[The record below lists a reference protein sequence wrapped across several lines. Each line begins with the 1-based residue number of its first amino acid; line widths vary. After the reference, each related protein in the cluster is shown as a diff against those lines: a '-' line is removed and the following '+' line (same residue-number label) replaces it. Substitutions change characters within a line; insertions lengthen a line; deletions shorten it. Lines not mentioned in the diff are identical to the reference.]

1 MGEQHGQN
9 RTSPNS
15 AFSAV
20 FTLQALAGMCINAFI
35 VATSCTAWL
44 RKKSLSS
51 SEKILLLLGCFRFLY
66 LCNTWI
72 YIIISVLFPERRFGT
87 AIIFTFAIFPT
98 FLYFSDLWTS
108 ACLYAFYCL
117 KIANFRHH
125 LFIYLKAR
133 ADRIVPWMLLSSVV
147 MSLVNCSPLF
157 IAINVVNTTSI
168 NSTSQGIFWKV
179 NEQLRKHFITVFFV
193 STSGFSMAFLIV
205 TISAFLLLFSLCRH
219 KHKMQTSSASSLSMD
234 AHIKAMKSLLSFFF
248 SYTMNYTILILSQ
261 YYSSKKNLS
270 LALSA
275 LQYSFPVIHSLI
287 LICSSP
293 RLARTALRI
302 LPCVTCKGC
311 PGRQ

>member
-1 MGEQHGQN
+1 MGEQQGHN
-9 RTSPNS
+9 ATSNS
-15 AFSAV
+15 TASVAV

-35 VATSCTAWL
+35 VATSCTVWL

-51 SEKILLLLGCFRFLY
+51 SEKIMQLLGCFRFMY
-66 LCNTWI
+66 MCSAWI
-72 YIIISVLFPERRFGT
+72 YIILSTLFPEHHFGM

-98 FLYFSDLWTS
+98 FLYYSDLWTS

-147 MSLVNCSPLF
+147 MSLVNCSPF
-157 IAINVVNTTSI
+157 FKIIDVVNNASI
-168 NSTSQGIFWKV
+168 NSTSLETVRRV
-179 NEQLRKHFITVFFV
+179 NEELRKYFITVFFV

-205 TISAFLLLFSLCRH
+205 TTSAFLLFFSLCRH
-219 KHKMQTSSASSLSMD
+219 KHKMQTSSASSLSME

-248 SYTMNYTILILSQ
+248 SYTVNYIILILSQ

-270 LALSA
+270 LAFSA

-293 RLARTALRI
+293 RLARIALRI
-302 LPCVTCKGC
+302 LPCATCKGC
-311 PGRQ
+311 PGRR